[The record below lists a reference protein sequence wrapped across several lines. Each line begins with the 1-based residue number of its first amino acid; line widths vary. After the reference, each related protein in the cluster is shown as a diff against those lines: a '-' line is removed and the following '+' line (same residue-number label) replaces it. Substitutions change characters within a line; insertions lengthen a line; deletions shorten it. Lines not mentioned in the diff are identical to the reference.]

1 MRKLARAFGEYLRYH
16 RKSLLLIALC
26 GGIFAL
32 VFSLYDL
39 PAEAVLY
46 ALLLCVLVA
55 LLLVCADFTVFYRRH
70 RLLCDLYSRITLSLD
85 GLPAPKDLLE
95 TDYQD
100 LIEAVYDEKS
110 RVTSAADS
118 RMSEMLDYYTLWLH
132 QVKTPIAAM
141 HLLLQELDDGPRAAL
156 DAELFKIEQYTD
168 MALTYLRL
176 ESSSTDYVLRRCDLD
191 AVVKRAVRKFAGF
204 FVRGRISL
212 AYDGLRYT
220 ALTDEK
226 WLQFAL
232 EQILSNAAKYTR
244 QGGVTIRLSDPSRPE
259 LVIQDSG
266 IGIQPEDLPR
276 VTDWGYTGQNGH
288 SGTRSTG
295 IGLALCRETLE
306 MLGHRM
312 RIESTPGVGT
322 SVYLDFSR
330 NELEIF

>member
-1 MRKLARAFGEYLRYH
+1 M
-16 RKSLLLIALC
+16 
-26 GGIFAL
+26 
-32 VFSLYDL
+32 
-39 PAEAVLY
+39 
-46 ALLLCVLVA
+46 
-55 LLLVCADFTVFYRRH
+55 
-70 RLLCDLYSRITLSLD
+70 
-85 GLPAPKDLLE
+85 
-95 TDYQD
+95 
-100 LIEAVYDEKS
+100 
-110 RVTSAADS
+110 
-118 RMSEMLDYYTLWLH
+118 
-132 QVKTPIAAM
+132 
-141 HLLLQELDDGPRAAL
+141 
-156 DAELFKIEQYTD
+156 
-168 MALTYLRL
+168 
-176 ESSSTDYVLRRCDLD
+176 
-191 AVVKRAVRKFAGF
+191 
-204 FVRGRISL
+204 
-212 AYDGLRYT
+212 
-220 ALTDEK
+220 LTDEK

-244 QGGVTIRLSDPSRPE
+244 QGGVTIRLSDPSRPWN